1 MSILVNENT
10 NVLVQGITGKIG
22 VIQTG
27 LMLQQGT
34 KIVAGVTPGK
44 SGQKVHDVPV
54 YDSVEAVLVEHHI
67 DASVLFVPARFAEDS
82 CFEAIDAGI
91 KVVVL
96 ITEHVPVHN
105 TMRIR
110 AYAKSN
116 NVTVI
121 GPTTPGI
128 ISPGKT
134 KIGIM
139 PVNMFC
145 PGFIGVISRSGTLTY
160 EVAGALCEAGLGQS
174 TAVGM
179 GADPVVC
186 TGLVEFLDLFEADY
200 ETKVVVIVGEVGGTQ
215 EETAAEFIHSEMS
228 KPVIAY
234 VAGRY
239 APAGKRMGH
248 AGAIVQGGKGD
259 AQSKLNAF
267 KRAGATVAENPM
279 DIPQLVKEVFSAYP
293 KNND

>member
-1 MSILVNENT
+1 MSILVDENT

-22 VIQTG
+22 MTQTE

-44 SGQKVHDVPV
+44 AGQQVHDVPV
-54 YDSVEAVLVEHHI
+54 YDSVEEVLSEHRV
-67 DASVLFVPARFAEDS
+67 DASILFVPPRFTEDS

-91 KVVVL
+91 KVIVL

-105 TMRIR
+105 TMRVR

-116 NVTVI
+116 GVTVI

-139 PVNMFC
+139 PMNMFC
-145 PGFIGVISRSGTLTY
+145 PGSIGLVSRSGTLTY

-186 TGLVEFLDLFEADY
+186 TDLVDFLYLFEGDD
-200 ETKVVVIVGEVGGTQ
+200 ETKAVVIVGEVGGTQ
-215 EETAAEFIHSEMS
+215 EEAAAEFIQAKMS
-228 KPVIAY
+228 KPVVAY
-234 VAGRY
+234 VAGRH
-239 APAGKRMGH
+239 APVGKRMGH
-248 AGAIVQGGKGD
+248 AGAIVQSGKGD
-259 AQSKLNAF
+259 AQSKLDAF
-267 KRAGATVAENPM
+267 KRAGAEVAENPM
-279 DIPQLVKEVFSAYP
+279 LLPQLVQ
-293 KNND
+293 DIL

>member
-1 MSILVNENT
+1 MSILVNEDT
-10 NVLVQGITGKIG
+10 RVLVQGITGRIG
-22 VIQTG
+22 AIQTG
-27 LMLQQGT
+27 HMLSQGT

-54 YDSVEAVLVEHHI
+54 YDAVEDALSEHQV
-67 DASVLFVPARFAEDS
+67 DASILFVPAAFAEDS
-82 CFEAIDAGI
+82 CYEAIDAGI

-116 NVTVI
+116 GVTVI

-139 PVNMFC
+139 PINMFC
-145 PGFIGVISRSGTLTY
+145 PGTVGLISRSGTLTY
-160 EVAGALCEAGLGQS
+160 EVAGALCESGLGQS
-174 TAVGM
+174 TAIGM

-186 TGLVEFLDLFEADY
+186 TDLAEFLELFEADD
-200 ETKVVVIVGEVGGTQ
+200 ETEAVAIVGEVGGTQ
-215 EETAAEFIHSEMS
+215 EETAAEFIKHKMS
-228 KPVIAY
+228 KPVVAYIA
-234 VAGRY
+234 GTS
-239 APAGKRMGH
+239 APKGKRMGH
-248 AGAIVQGGKGD
+248 AGAIVTGGKGD
-259 AQSKLNAF
+259 ARSKIEALKNA
-267 KRAGATVAENPM
+267 GVIVADNPM
-279 DIPQLVKEVFSAYP
+279 DIPKLL
-293 KNND
+293 

>member
-10 NVLVQGITGKIG
+10 NVLVQGITGRIG
-22 VIQTG
+22 MIQTG
-27 LMLQQGT
+27 HMLQQGT

-44 SGQKVHDVPV
+44 FGQKIHDIPV
-54 YDSVEAVLVEHHI
+54 YDNIGEALSEHCI
-67 DASVLFVPARFAEDS
+67 DASILFVPPRFVEDS

-91 KVVVL
+91 KVIVL

-110 AYAKSN
+110 GYAKSKG
-116 NVTVI
+116 VTVV

-145 PGFIGVISRSGTLTY
+145 PGSIGLISRSGTLTY

-186 TGLVEFLDLFEADY
+186 TDLVDLLALFEADD
-200 ETKVVVIVGEVGGTQ
+200 ETKAVVIVGEVGGTQ
-215 EETAAEFIHSEMS
+215 EETAAEFIHSRMS
-228 KPVIAY
+228 KPVVAY
-234 VAGRY
+234 VAGMN

-267 KRAGATVAENPM
+267 KFAGVSVAENPM
-279 DIPQLVKEVFSAYP
+279 DIPQIVRKVVN
-293 KNND
+293 K

>member
-1 MSILVNENT
+1 MSILVDENT

-22 VIQTG
+22 IIQTG

-34 KIVAGVTPGK
+34 KIAAGVTPGK

-54 YDSVEAVLVEHHI
+54 YDSLEDALSEHRI
-67 DASVLFVPARFAEDS
+67 DASVLFVPAQFAEDS
-82 CFEAIDAGI
+82 CIEAIDSGI
-91 KVVVL
+91 KVIVL

-110 AYAKSN
+110 AHAKSN

-145 PGFIGVISRSGTLTY
+145 PGSVGLISRSGTLTY
-160 EVAGALCEAGLGQS
+160 EVGGALCEAGLGQS

-186 TGLVEFLDLFEADY
+186 TDLVEFLDLFEADD
-200 ETKVVVIVGEVGGTQ
+200 ETKAVVIVGEVGGTQ
-215 EETAAEFIHSEMS
+215 EETAAEFIHSKMS
-228 KPVIAY
+228 KPVVAY
-234 VAGRY
+234 VAGMN

-267 KRAGATVAENPM
+267 DNAGVTVAENPM
-279 DIPQLVKEVFSAYP
+279 DIPQLVIDVLTYVK
-293 KNND
+293 

>member
-10 NVLVQGITGKIG
+10 KVLVQGITGRIG
-22 VIQTG
+22 AIQTG
-27 LMLQQGT
+27 HMLSQGT

-54 YDSVEAVLVEHHI
+54 YDAVEDALSEHQV
-67 DASVLFVPARFAEDS
+67 DASILFVPAAFAEDS
-82 CFEAIDAGI
+82 CYEAIDAGI

-116 NVTVI
+116 GVTVI

-139 PVNMFC
+139 PINMFC
-145 PGFIGVISRSGTLTY
+145 PGTVGLISRSGTLTY
-160 EVAGALCEAGLGQS
+160 EVAGALCESGLGQS
-174 TAVGM
+174 TAIGM

-186 TGLVEFLDLFEADY
+186 TDLAEFLELFEADD
-200 ETKVVVIVGEVGGTQ
+200 ETEAVAIVGEVGGTQ
-215 EETAAEFIHSEMS
+215 EETAAEFIKHKMS
-228 KPVIAY
+228 KPVVAYIA
-234 VAGRY
+234 GTS
-239 APAGKRMGH
+239 APKGKRMGH
-248 AGAIVQGGKGD
+248 AGAIVTGGKGD
-259 AQSKLNAF
+259 ARSKIEALKNA
-267 KRAGATVAENPM
+267 GVIVADNPM
-279 DIPQLVKEVFSAYP
+279 DIPKLL
-293 KNND
+293 